1 MINRNSIT
9 SRLCDI
15 AIELESIDAKLVQL
29 MVQKDELQRLRTK
42 IKAELE
48 RDNGEE
54 AMSDWRIG
62 QQMTIDLLKE
72 EVGHDVFGE
81 M

>member
-42 IKAELE
+42 LKAELE

>member
-42 IKAELE
+42 LKAELE

-72 EVGHDVFGE
+72 EVGHGVFGE